1 MNRARI
7 TLALFAVLV
16 LVAAVLAAAPVPPT
30 ATPTPTLPTTD
41 AAFLASLAAPAASAV
56 TAVTAPVVGV
66 PTPTPMACPT
76 GFCAEARRQC
86 NADCAP
92 CRGISTCI
100 IAICDTTCGCSC

>member
-30 ATPTPTLPTTD
+30 ATPAPTLPTTD
-41 AAFLASLAAPAASAV
+41 AAFLASLAAPAAS
-56 TAVTAPVVGV
+56 AVTAPVVGV